1 MTAAA
6 KKRLP
11 NLDRAQ
17 LHKIVVD
24 KWTKMTDREK
34 QVYRAKS
41 VAYAKIMNSSPV
53 VAARP
58 TVSAAPVSMSAAAGL
73 STVLSPR
80 AGLPA
85 SIGGGSA
92 GLIVS
97 GGGAP
102 KLPLGWRRT
111 LVQRRDASTSGG
123 TRYEVCLHTPTGV
136 RLRTKAELAEYT
148 KRYKLT
154 DITED
159 VLSFKRPVSAQ
170 LVTKRLNTGVIQR
183 TGPTVFRPGM
193 VEVGMAEVGI
203 SAGSANSDGPRT
215 VKLVVRNPSGP
226 PVQPAAADSERKSA
240 RWDEMKISVS
250 VLYWNL

>member
-1 MTAAA
+1 MQLSSVQVGQALFGRRRHLAGEDLQW
-6 KKRLP
+6 RL
-11 NLDRAQ
+11 
-17 LHKIVVD
+17 VV
-24 KWTKMTDREK
+24 
-34 QVYRAKS
+34 
-41 VAYAKIMNSSPV
+41 
-53 VAARP
+53 
-58 TVSAAPVSMSAAAGL
+58 
-73 STVLSPR
+73 
-80 AGLPA
+80 
-85 SIGGGSA
+85 
-92 GLIVS
+92 
-97 GGGAP
+97 
-102 KLPLGWRRT
+102 
-111 LVQRRDASTSGG
+111 
-123 TRYEVCLHTPTGV
+123 GV
-136 RLRTKAELAEYT
+136 DDLAEYT